1 MLLKWSLKDNGDLG
15 GWAGYEGQLDMVV
28 RMFPSSISPTVE
40 KQEMGTPEEIHLQRK
55 DYEFGLGYTEFEML
69 FPSTEASKH
78 LPHLSA
84 TTACSICTI
93 TKVILESM
101 QQFTVL

>member
-40 KQEMGTPEEIHLQRK
+40 K
-55 DYEFGLGYTEFEML
+55 
-69 FPSTEASKH
+69 
-78 LPHLSA
+78 
-84 TTACSICTI
+84 
-93 TKVILESM
+93 
-101 QQFTVL
+101 